1 MIRGP
6 GGADTETGGAMSQW
20 SVTEIHL
27 PQTLNEEAHAD
38 EFSDW
43 EQVSSGAT
51 ERFAPPVSVSA
62 PPGPLVISRPLPTK
76 KGPAATSHRTFISLF
91 LFLHIHKLRIIRQ
104 PNQIHRPNRTIPL
117 FRNNDLRNILILRV
131 LIIIII
137 SIDKHN
143 NVGILL
149 NSP

>member
-1 MIRGP
+1 MRTRRQGVRCLSGASRRSTCPKHLMKRPIPMNLVIGSRLAP
-6 GGADTETGGAMSQW
+6 GQRNASHPLTPCP
-20 SVTEIHL
+20 HL
-27 PQTLNEEAHAD
+27 PAL
-38 EFSDW
+38 FSFPVPSPPKKAP
-43 EQVSSGAT
+43 QPPAT
-51 ERFAPPVSVSA
+51 E
-62 PPGPLVISRPLPTK
+62 PLFLYF
-76 KGPAATSHRTFISLF
+76 FISLF

>member
-1 MIRGP
+1 MRTRRQG
-6 GGADTETGGAMSQW
+6 
-20 SVTEIHL
+20 VRCL
-27 PQTLNEEAHAD
+27 
-38 EFSDW
+38 
-43 EQVSSGAT
+43 SGASRRST
-51 ERFAPPVSVSA
+51 CPKHLMKRPMPMNLVIGSRLAPGQRNASHRLTPCSA